1 MKQTKAQQ
9 IAIDATMAL
18 IDYYK
23 KHFEDAR
30 RNAAERFSDSKSI
43 IDSMRNSEGAIE
55 CEYRW
60 NVVSP
65 VIDRWEE
72 TPEEGRTAVLLRNL
86 LQDALDAQQ
95 RAQNVYCPE
104 GCSLFDGIEQTVAHQ
119 RTILLSDSSA
129 LRSMIRYLLNAI
141 NAGSEEG
148 VRVKIYQN
156 AYHGYDA
163 AQKLVRMYDKL
174 GMGDAQTAAGKLAS
188 CFRMVMSD
196 TVNEG
201 AFRNLRYEDI
211 LDLELVPQAKQ
222 VQQFDTVTNA
232 KKLLDTLTECADAVV
247 CTAEEYFAD

>member
-72 TPEEGRTAVLLRNL
+72 PSTRGRPLGASIAWSPTGVLMSRTSTA
-86 LQDALDAQQ
+86 
-95 RAQNVYCPE
+95 
-104 GCSLFDGIEQTVAHQ
+104 
-119 RTILLSDSSA
+119 
-129 LRSMIRYLLNAI
+129 
-141 NAGSEEG
+141 
-148 VRVKIYQN
+148 
-156 AYHGYDA
+156 
-163 AQKLVRMYDKL
+163 
-174 GMGDAQTAAGKLAS
+174 
-188 CFRMVMSD
+188 
-196 TVNEG
+196 
-201 AFRNLRYEDI
+201 
-211 LDLELVPQAKQ
+211 
-222 VQQFDTVTNA
+222 
-232 KKLLDTLTECADAVV
+232 
-247 CTAEEYFAD
+247 